1 MKRREFINAAALTA
15 GGVWLGGAP
24 ELQAQA
30 KGVAGAQGATPPT
43 PKGGWPSRIAKVE
56 ILFKAPGL
64 SGNGMQCDEQ
74 GIWTVDIAGSRGE
87 TPGRCKVYLSSY
99 EGKLLRELSP
109 EGTGPSGLGVDED
122 GKSIW
127 IGSTYSR
134 EIIRAD
140 AKTGETME
148 KHFTPGA
155 GVIYRRT
162 TDIAARPDTYG
173 ASIRGARGAAGAGG
187 ARGAEGGRRGGGGAP
202 GGGGGRG
209 GRAVEPGQNTG
220 QATADGLGVGRGGAI
235 AGNPGPP
242 APGTGAHG
250 QQTQGGKLWMAV
262 PPGRMIYRVDP
273 KTWTV
278 EHMFPT
284 VGYRPHGIG
293 IESPDA
299 KYLWESDTNMGA
311 FFKRDMMTGE
321 VVDSIVLPDGSPF
334 PHGASVY
341 KGYIYWV
348 DDIGG
353 GNAPICRTKI

>member
-1 MKRREFINAAALTA
+1 
-15 GGVWLGGAP
+15 
-24 ELQAQA
+24 
-30 KGVAGAQGATPPT
+30 
-43 PKGGWPSRIAKVE
+43 VE

-64 SGNGMQCDEQ
+64 SGNGMQCTDE
-74 GIWTVDIAGSRGE
+74 GIWTIDIAGSRTD

-99 EGKLLRELSP
+99 DGKLLRELSP
-109 EGTGPSGLGVDED
+109 EGTGPSGIGVDED
-122 GKSIW
+122 NKAIW
-127 IGSTYSR
+127 VGSTYSR
-134 EIIRAD
+134 EIIRSD
-140 AKTGETME
+140 ARTGETIE

-155 GVIYRRT
+155 GVIYSRT
-162 TDIAARPDTYG
+162 TDTPPRADTYG
-173 ASIRGARGAAGAGG
+173 ATVRAAQRGGAAA
-187 ARGAEGGRRGGGGAP
+187 AAAPAPAGGRRGAGAP
-202 GGGGGRG
+202 AAR
-209 GRAVEPGQNTG
+209 GQNGQNSG

-235 AGNPGPP
+235 QGNPGPP

-250 QQTQGGKLWMAV
+250 QQTQNGKLWMAV

-273 KTWTV
+273 KTWKV
-278 EHMFPT
+278 EHSFPT

-311 FFKRDMMTGE
+311 FFKRDMVTGE

-334 PHGASVY
+334 PHGASVW

-353 GNAPICRTKI
+353 SSAPICRTRI

>member
-1 MKRREFINAAALTA
+1 MTMKRRDFLNAAAMAAA
-15 GGVWLGGAP
+15 GSAVLGTKPAW
-24 ELQAQA
+24 AQQGPTPATA
-30 KGVAGAQGATPPT
+30 KGGFKTRMAN
-43 PKGGWPSRIAKVE
+43 VE
-56 ILFKAPGL
+56 IIFKAPGL
-64 SGNGMQCDEQ
+64 SGNGMQCTEE
-74 GIWTVDIAGSRGE
+74 GIWTIDNAGSRTD

-99 EGKLLRELSP
+99 EGKLLREISP
-109 EGTGPSGLGVDED
+109 EGTGPSGIGVDED
-122 GKSIW
+122 NKTVW

-140 AKTGETME
+140 AKTGETIE

-155 GVIYRRT
+155 GVIYRKS
-162 TDIAARPDTYG
+162 TDIPPRPDTYG
-173 ASIRGARGAAGAGG
+173 ATVRARLGGPAAGA
-187 ARGAEGGRRGGGGAP
+187 AGRRGGGAGAA
-202 GGGGGRG
+202 RG
-209 GRAVEPGQNTG
+209 QGAARGANGQNSG
-220 QATADGLGVGRGGAI
+220 QATQDGLGVGRGGAI

-250 QQTQGGKLWMAV
+250 QQIQAGKLWMAV

-278 EHMFPT
+278 EHCFPS

-293 IESPDA
+293 IETADA
-299 KYLWESDTNMGA
+299 KFLWESDSNMGT
-311 FFKRDMMTGE
+311 FFKRDMVTGE
-321 VVDSIVLPDGSPF
+321 VVDAIMIPDGQPF
-334 PHGASVY
+334 MHGASVW

>member
-1 MKRREFINAAALTA
+1 MKRREFFNLAAATA
-15 GGVWLGGAP
+15 GGTMLGALTP
-24 ELQAQA
+24 AEIEAQQ
-30 KGVAGAQGATPPT
+30 GLAGSQGATSPT
-43 PKGGWPSRIAKVE
+43 PKMTFKTREAKVE
-56 ILFKAPGL
+56 IVFKAPGL
-64 SGNGMQCDEQ
+64 SGNGMQCTDE
-74 GIWTVDIAGSRGE
+74 GIWTIDNAGSRTD

-109 EGTGPSGLGVDED
+109 EGTGPSGIGVDED
-122 GKSIW
+122 NRTIW

-140 AKTGETME
+140 AKTGETIE

-155 GVIYRRT
+155 GVIYRRS
-162 TDIAARPDTYG
+162 TDIPARPDTYG
-173 ASIRGARGAAGAGG
+173 AKARTDAGIPARGNAGA
-187 ARGAEGGRRGGGGAP
+187 AGGRRGGGAGNVAAAQAARGAN
-202 GGGGGRG
+202 
-209 GRAVEPGQNTG
+209 GQNSG

-235 AGNPGPP
+235 SGNPGPP

-250 QQTQGGKLWMAV
+250 QQTQGGKLWMSV

-293 IESPDA
+293 IETPDA
-299 KYLWESDTNMGA
+299 KFLWESDTNMGG

-321 VVDSIVLPDGSPF
+321 IVDAIILPDGSPF
-334 PHGASVY
+334 PHGMSVW

-348 DDIGG
+348 DDIG
-353 GNAPICRTKI
+353 NSIAPIARTKI

>member
-1 MKRREFINAAALTA
+1 MNRRDFLNAAALSA
-15 GGVWLGGAP
+15 GGVMIGGEVTRLEAL
-24 ELQAQA
+24 E
-30 KGVAGAQGATPPT
+30 GVAGSQGATPPT
-43 PKGGWPSRIAKVE
+43 PKGGFKSRTAKVE

-64 SGNGMQCDEQ
+64 SGNGMQCDDQ
-74 GIWTVDIAGSRGE
+74 GIWTVDIAGSRDT

-99 EGKLLRELSP
+99 DGKLLRELSP

-122 GKSIW
+122 GSTIW

-140 AKTGETME
+140 AKTGETIE

-155 GVIYRRT
+155 GVIYRRAS
-162 TDIAARPDTYG
+162 DIPARPDTYG
-173 ASIRGARGAAGAGG
+173 ASVRGARGGG
-187 ARGAEGGRRGGGGAP
+187 APGGRRGGGAA
-202 GGGGGRG
+202 GGRVG
-209 GRAVEPGQNTG
+209 GRPDVPPGQNTG

-250 QQTQGGKLWMAV
+250 QQIQGGKLWMAV

-293 IESPDA
+293 IESADA
-299 KYLWESDTNMGA
+299 KYLWESDTNCGA

-321 VVDSIVLPDGSPF
+321 VVDCIVLPDGSPF

-353 GNAPICRTKI
+353 GQAPICRTKI

>member
-1 MKRREFINAAALTA
+1 
-15 GGVWLGGAP
+15 
-24 ELQAQA
+24 
-30 KGVAGAQGATPPT
+30 
-43 PKGGWPSRIAKVE
+43 
-56 ILFKAPGL
+56 
-64 SGNGMQCDEQ
+64 MQCTEE
-74 GIWTVDIAGSRGE
+74 GIWTIDNAGSRTD

-109 EGTGPSGLGVDED
+109 EGTGPSGIGVDED
-122 GKSIW
+122 NKTIW

-134 EIIRAD
+134 EIIRSD
-140 AKTGETME
+140 AKSGETIE

-155 GVIYRRT
+155 GVIYKRT
-162 TDIAARPDTYG
+162 TDTPPRPDTYG
-173 ASIRGARGAAGAGG
+173 ASVRAALGGGTAGAA
-187 ARGAEGGRRGGGGAP
+187 RGGRRGGGAGA
-202 GGGGGRG
+202 GAAGAGAAR
-209 GRAVEPGQNTG
+209 GQNG
-220 QATADGLGVGRGGAI
+220 QNSGQNTADGLGVGRGGAI
-235 AGNPGPP
+235 TGNPGPP

-250 QQTQGGKLWMAV
+250 QQTQNGKLWIAV
-262 PPGRMIYRVDP
+262 PPGRMIYRMDP

-293 IESPDA
+293 IETPDA

-311 FFKRDMMTGE
+311 FFKRDMVTGD
-321 VVDSIVLPDGSPF
+321 VVDSIVVPEGSPF
-334 PHGASVY
+334 MHGASVW

>member
-1 MKRREFINAAALTA
+1 MKRREFLNAAAMA
-15 GGVWLGGAP
+15 ASGAVLA
-24 ELQAQA
+24 ERAFAQ
-30 KGVAGAQGATPPT
+30 KGATPPT
-43 PKGGWPSRIAKVE
+43 PKGGWRSRTAKVE

-64 SGNGMQCDEQ
+64 SGNGMQCTDE
-74 GIWTVDIAGSRGE
+74 GIWTIDVAGSRTD

-109 EGTGPSGLGVDED
+109 EGTGPSGIGVDED
-122 GKSIW
+122 NKIIW

-140 AKTGETME
+140 ARTAETIE

-155 GVIYRRT
+155 GVIYSRT
-162 TDIAARPDTYG
+162 TDTPARADTYG
-173 ASIRGARGAAGAGG
+173 ATVRAAQ
-187 ARGAEGGRRGGGGAP
+187 RGGGAP
-202 GGGGGRG
+202 AAPVAPTARG
-209 GRAVEPGQNTG
+209 ANGQNSG

-235 AGNPGPP
+235 QGNAGPP

-250 QQTQGGKLWMAV
+250 QQIQNGKLWMAV

-273 KTWTV
+273 KTWKV
-278 EHMFPT
+278 EHAFPT

-293 IESPDA
+293 IETPDA

-311 FFKRDMMTGE
+311 FFKRDMVTGE
-321 VVDSIVLPDGSPF
+321 VVDAIVLPDGSPF
-334 PHGASVY
+334 PHGASVW

-353 GNAPICRTKI
+353 GNAPVCRTRI